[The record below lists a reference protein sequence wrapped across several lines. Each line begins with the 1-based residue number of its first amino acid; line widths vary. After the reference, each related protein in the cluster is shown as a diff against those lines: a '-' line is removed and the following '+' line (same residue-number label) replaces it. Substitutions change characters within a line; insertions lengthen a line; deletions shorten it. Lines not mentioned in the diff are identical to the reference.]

1 MRTTKLCDIDE
12 ACTHIKANLPRTFNN
27 NYWKLLE
34 STKNKSQRWEFHAY
48 YQSTWQNEQIKS
60 FDCLHSTRVDEHKQL
75 GQSNRLSDGFSV
87 VVDRKNKW
95 LRAYVIKTLWA
106 LSSEKVQFHESEC
119 STETFFLSSCPCER
133 FWIDGVL
140 SYSWYCAFRISHL
153 VIGSR
158 SQNSS
163 TWLWHVFHTHI
174 NYSSLPTKCELRDST
189 ESFVIG
195 FHFHLRAARGLEVL
209 TWTTIK
215 KKISS

>member
-1 MRTTKLCDIDE
+1 M
-12 ACTHIKANLPRTFNN
+12 
-27 NYWKLLE
+27 
-34 STKNKSQRWEFHAY
+34 
-48 YQSTWQNEQIKS
+48 
-60 FDCLHSTRVDEHKQL
+60 DEHNQL
-75 GQSNRLSDGFSV
+75 GQSNRLSVGFGCCC
-87 VVDRKNKW
+87 RPKKNKW

-106 LSSEKVQFHESEC
+106 LSSEKVQFHEFEC
-119 STETFFLSSCPCER
+119 STETFFLSSCLCER
-133 FWIDGVL
+133 CWLDRWCALILVIL
-140 SYSWYCAFRISHL
+140 CLLVAFRISHV

-163 TWLWHVFHTHI
+163 TWLWLFFFCNVFHTHI

-215 KKISS
+215 KNI